1 MSSLPIRLQTLISV
15 SQDFEGSLKNVQ
27 VAMDLAADK
36 QIDLGTAADLVG
48 RAMVGE
54 TGTLKRYGI
63 IVREGAD
70 AVEVMREQFRG
81 AAENDA
87 KKFGGVMAQLKNET
101 GDLKEALGDF
111 ITQSRVA
118 TGVIAFLRDR
128 IKEATERIIE
138 LRETDAETAGRKAA
152 SAVQKLSQNQLLAAQ
167 KNAQTELEKWSKR
180 WGEGVRLRINDVIDN
195 ASRRMSIA
203 AAQLT
208 EVNAE
213 IARRQQLPG
222 VSVSAEDA
230 KQFWDDLD
238 KAHADEIKQLA
249 QLAELGLLTNKER
262 ARAVELETQLEAEIA
277 AGIPDIERRLEIA
290 QRLQAVYGIIAKL
303 NESVEK
309 PPVAAL
315 ATPSVP
321 GQLGVVRLT
330 KEEEKA
336 WNRRRELQA
345 ITAEEFLAQLD
356 AEAQKAQMV
365 ANIMTNAF
373 TDFFERLLT
382 GSENAGGALVA
393 GLLEGLAQY
402 LEVRAAAAFAEALFP
417 PNPAALAQGIAFSA
431 AAGAARALE
440 ASLGGRGSS
449 RTSSSAALGG
459 ASNFGSSR
467 QTTQPAPDITL
478 VLQGD
483 FDALNPKFVRAVD
496 TARRE
501 GIQTIGSGNVRL
513 RTVSRG

>member
-1 MSSLPIRLQTLISV
+1 
-15 SQDFEGSLKNVQ
+15 
-27 VAMDLAADK
+27 
-36 QIDLGTAADLVG
+36 
-48 RAMVGE
+48 
-54 TGTLKRYGI
+54 
-63 IVREGAD
+63 
-70 AVEVMREQFRG
+70 
-81 AAENDA
+81 
-87 KKFGGVMAQLKNET
+87 
-101 GDLKEALGDF
+101 
-111 ITQSRVA
+111 
-118 TGVIAFLRDR
+118 
-128 IKEATERIIE
+128 
-138 LRETDAETAGRKAA
+138 
-152 SAVQKLSQNQLLAAQ
+152 
-167 KNAQTELEKWSKR
+167 
-180 WGEGVRLRINDVIDN
+180 
-195 ASRRMSIA
+195 
-203 AAQLT
+203 
-208 EVNAE
+208 
-213 IARRQQLPG
+213 
-222 VSVSAEDA
+222 
-230 KQFWDDLD
+230 
-238 KAHADEIKQLA
+238 
-249 QLAELGLLTNKER
+249 
-262 ARAVELETQLEAEIA
+262 
-277 AGIPDIERRLEIA
+277 
-290 QRLQAVYGIIAKL
+290 
-303 NESVEK
+303 
-309 PPVAAL
+309 
-315 ATPSVP
+315 
-321 GQLGVVRLT
+321 
-330 KEEEKA
+330 
-336 WNRRRELQA
+336 
-345 ITAEEFLAQLD
+345 
-356 AEAQKAQMV
+356 MV